1 MSRSCAALLDRY
13 LPEPGEEDLRGFEWH
28 YWWRKCHEELM
39 VLPLGGE
46 VQRVGVSPDGKFL
59 AAAQAGGTITLW
71 DLETNRQKQTFRVRT
86 DCVALAFSRDGTILA
101 AASGQGLIM
110 FWDVASGDETD
121 KGGYPFS
128 NKVPGCVAFDAT
140 CDKYA
145 WTMSETLCVCD
156 RLASSGGAGQSR
168 AFKTGLSGLQVIGD
182 GAIISSVPTMGILS
196 QGPSGVLA
204 TKTPAFQQWFAT
216 DERAPLPRERG
227 GPVFSI
233 AFSRDG
239 AMLAAG
245 GHGGT
250 VKVWDLADGKEKQT
264 LQSHEG
270 IVWALAFSPDG
281 KTLASGAADG
291 SVKLWD
297 VESGE
302 RKMDLAAHA
311 GGVYYLIISGA
322 KTLVSTGRDRTV
334 KFWDL
339 ETGQLRAI
347 RKGHEAVVNALAVY
361 QEGRQVASGGAD
373 GTVRV
378 WDVPTLDENVL
389 VRIPSATML
398 GARFSPDGQRLACV
412 VRNDPSDIDR
422 QVPQVAGTPRNIAGK
437 SFNITGMSVERLV
450 IWDWRRGEELAH
462 SHLTITNDPPELA
475 IFSPDGGRIAVRD
488 YLFDLTWD
496 ESKSHRHLDGS
507 WRGLSRS
514 HAGPLGPGEFFP
526 DGSTLAAA
534 GFIDGK
540 IELWNVEQRRGS
552 EPSAPGIQATLD
564 TQAQFCLFVAVSP
577 DAKILAA
584 AADQSIQLWDTGSCT
599 LTKTLTGHTDF
610 VRCIAFSRN
619 GKTMASAASDG
630 TVRLWEVG
638 AATARA
644 TLRGHNGGVSWVA
657 ISTDDKTVA
666 SAGRDGTIRLWD
678 LRSGEE
684 KTTLRGHGG
693 WVTSVTFSPDGRTLA
708 STSEDGTVR
717 LWPGASDE
725 ETQVLSTDSA
735 SDVR

>member
-1 MSRSCAALLDRY
+1 
-13 LPEPGEEDLRGFEWH
+13 
-28 YWWRKCHEELM
+28 M

-46 VQRVGVSPDGKFL
+46 VQRIGVSPDGKFL
-59 AAAQAGGTITLW
+59 AAALAGGTITFW
-71 DLETNRQKQTFRVRT
+71 DLETNRQKRTFRVDST

-101 AASGQGLIM
+101 AAGGRGLAM

-128 NKVPGCVAFDAT
+128 NNIPGCVAFDAT

-145 WTMSETLCVCD
+145 WTMSEILCVRD
-156 RLASSGGAGQSR
+156 RLAPPGESGQSR
-168 AFKTGLSGLQVIGD
+168 AFKTGLSGLQVIGE
-182 GAIISSVPTMGILS
+182 GAIIRTAPTMGILS
-196 QGPSGVLA
+196 QGPSAVLA
-204 TKTPAFQQWFAT
+204 TKMPAFKQWFAT

-270 IVWALAFSPDG
+270 IVWALAFAPDG

-291 SVKLWD
+291 RVILWD

-302 RKMDLAAHA
+302 RKIDLAAHT
-311 GGVYYLIISGA
+311 GDVYDLLISEA
-322 KTLVSTGRDRTV
+322 NTLVSAGRDSTV

-339 ETGQLRAI
+339 KTGQLRAI
-347 RKGHEAVVNALAVY
+347 RKGHEAVVNSLAVY
-361 QEGRQVASGGAD
+361 QEGRKVASGGAD

-378 WDVPTLDENVL
+378 WDVPGLDENVL
-389 VRIPSATML
+389 MRIPSAAML
-398 GARFSPDGQRLACV
+398 GASFSPDGQKLAWV
-412 VRNDPSDIDR
+412 VRNDPGDIH
-422 QVPQVAGTPRNIAGK
+422 PQMPP
-437 SFNITGMSVERLV
+437 NITGTSVERLV
-450 IWDWRRGEELAH
+450 IWDWRRGEEFAH

-488 YLFDLTWD
+488 FLYDLTWD
-496 ESKSHRHLDGS
+496 ESTSHRHLDGS
-507 WRGLSRS
+507 WRGLSKS
-514 HAGPLGPGEFFP
+514 EAGPLGPGEFFP
-526 DGSTLAAA
+526 DGSTLATA
-534 GFIDGK
+534 GFIGGK
-540 IELWNVEQRRGS
+540 INLWNVAQRRGS
-552 EPSAPGIQATLD
+552 EPPAPGIQATLD
-564 TQAQFCLFVAVSP
+564 TQAKFCLFVAVSP

-599 LTKTLTGHTDF
+599 LTTTLTGHTDF
-610 VRCIAFSRN
+610 VRCIAFSHN

-630 TVRLWEVG
+630 TVRLWDVG
-638 AATARA
+638 AAAARA

-657 ISTDDKTVA
+657 ISPDDKTVA

-693 WVTSVTFSPDGRTLA
+693 WVTSVAFSPDGRTLA

-717 LWPGASDE
+717 LWKSDSDE
-725 ETQVLSTDSA
+725 DGKSEP
-735 SDVR
+735 